1 AETGSLDVPL
11 HIRNAPTTL
20 MKEMGYGDS
29 YQYAH
34 HYEDAFVPGESYV
47 PQEIHGKQ
55 FYHPADRG
63 LETRIKEKLDYLRQQ
78 NSASDFQRYPHKGE
92 I

>member
-1 AETGSLDVPL
+1 
-11 HIRNAPTTL
+11 
-20 MKEMGYGDS
+20 
-29 YQYAH
+29 
-34 HYEDAFVPGESYV
+34 V

-55 FYHPADRG
+55 FYHPVDRG
-63 LETRIKEKLDYLRQQ
+63 LESRIKEKLDYLRRQ